1 MVLYHLFHYFADNKL
16 NCIILTFFCIFVLLA
31 RSLSPSPSLS
41 LSFYCLTLSHFLLY
55 LSLYLSLSLSF
66 FLYYFLLKS
75 LSASPSPSHTF
86 TFLLFV
92 KIFYRAEAWMISTI
106 SNATDAARRELGGF
120 ETYAQYLPTGNNAYP
135 SFLY

>member
-16 NCIILTFFCIFVLLA
+16 NCIVHTFFCIFVLLA

-75 LSASPSPSHTF
+75 LSALPLPLIHS
-86 TFLLFV
+86 LFFFI
-92 KIFYRAEAWMISTI
+92 KIFCRAEAWMISTI

-120 ETYAQYLPTGNNAYP
+120 ETYAQYLPTGNNAYS